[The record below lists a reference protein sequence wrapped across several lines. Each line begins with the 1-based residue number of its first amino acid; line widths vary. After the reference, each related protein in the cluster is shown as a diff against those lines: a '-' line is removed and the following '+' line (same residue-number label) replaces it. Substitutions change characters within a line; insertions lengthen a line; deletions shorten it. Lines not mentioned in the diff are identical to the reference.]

1 MLKLFFEKAKKRLD
15 EKPLTSSINELNRR
29 VRKTLR
35 LKESY
40 TCMLLRV
47 LSSVPALPLPGEST
61 QLFQLVWIALCL
73 IIALAVFLPG
83 YLLFA
88 VIIVMYLLFVSAR
101 KKAGDMHSFSDLD
114 ILLVMFCFVVL
125 SVASVG
131 KDIQSVCSIWLMFG
145 SFIALYFVTVN
156 TATSKER
163 LFELKYLFCMAGT
176 LMALIQLG
184 QHIFSFEMRV
194 LGQIYVLSVPMA
206 FELFFETENK
216 RLRVFLA
223 ASALAMFIALTVCWS
238 GGSWVW
244 ATCILA
250 FFVVIRDWRLLLV
263 GGIGLLF
270 VPFFLPGEIID
281 FHKLAQNGIVSYLFE
296 PSAEY
301 RITAYRAFTGILE
314 YYRDYPSIGK
324 WHASIVIVGCIAV
337 LLLLLLRE
345 IFFSVKSGQMGMM
358 CALLSAVGF
367 GVTGFLYSDMLV
379 GIWSHYKALL
389 IFWVY
394 TSLYSAGA
402 RLADADS
409 TALKPEGRA
418 RFCFI
423 DTVPVFLFLAYVL
436 AMI

>member
-1 MLKLFFEKAKKRLD
+1 MLKPLLEKVKKQVEEKRLTASMN
-15 EKPLTSSINELNRR
+15 KINRK
-29 VRKTLR
+29 VRETLH

-40 TCMLLRV
+40 TCMILRMI
-47 LSSVPALPLPGEST
+47 SSLPALPLPGEAE
-61 QLFQLVWIALCL
+61 QLFRFVWIALCL
-73 IIALAVFLPG
+73 VIALAVFLPG
-83 YLLFA
+83 YALFTA
-88 VIIVMYLLFVSAR
+88 IIIMYLFFVSAGR
-101 KKAGDMHSFSDLD
+101 KNGHFYSFSDID
-114 ILLVMFCFVVL
+114 ILLMMFCFVVL

-131 KDIQSVCSIWLMFG
+131 KDVTNVLSIWAVYG

-156 TATSKER
+156 TANSKAR
-163 LFELKYLFCMAGT
+163 LFHVKFLFCMAGT

-184 QHIFSFEMRV
+184 QQILSFEIRV

-206 FELFFETENK
+206 FELFFDTKDK
-216 RLRVFLA
+216 RLRILLG

-250 FFVVIRDWRLLLV
+250 FFVVIRDWRLLLL

-270 VPFFLPGEIID
+270 VPFLLPGEIID
-281 FHKLAQNGIVSYLFE
+281 FHKLAENGIVNYLFA

-314 YYRDYPSIGK
+314 YYRDYPSTGK
-324 WHASIVIVGCIAV
+324 WHASVVIVVCIAL

-367 GVTGFLYSDMLV
+367 GVTGFLYSDITI
-379 GIWSHYKALL
+379 GIWAHYKALL
-389 IFWVY
+389 IFWIY
-394 TSLYSAGA
+394 TSIYSAGA
-402 RLADADS
+402 RLDDLERDETFS
-409 TALKPEGRA
+409 EEKQ

-423 DTVPVFLFLAYVL
+423 DTIPIFLLLAYIL
-436 AMI
+436 AVI